1 MLDYIYLY
9 DTTLRDGLQNSDT
22 NINFEEKK
30 KYLNEIEKYD
40 FDYNELSMF
49 DAALDEKE
57 LFNFDIKNKVFLCLP
72 KKEHLDKAIH
82 NNINTI
88 QILIKS
94 NIEQIELLFNKD
106 SNIYKNETIDIIHQT
121 TKNNIKT
128 FCIFE
133 HFFDSFKNKENKENK
148 NFLIDFIKNLLK
160 INCSWII
167 LADTNGGTLPHEM
180 EYIMDE
186 LSQHFSLHNFGIHAH
201 NDLDFATINSII
213 AIQKGC
219 RLVQGTWNGMGER
232 CGNANLISVFC
243 TLYFKLNYMCC
254 LHNKFTYLTESS
266 NIIKNIFGNRNADS
280 ILPYIGNNAFS
291 HKGGLHIHAIQKNTT
306 FYEHINPEL
315 VGNQRNIILS
325 EYIGTSSLIKILGER
340 PSTDFLQIAKNIIV
354 NENKE
359 LLCIKLK
366 DAYNKFLNEEK

>member
-1 MLDYIYLY
+1 MAGACERL
-9 DTTLRDGLQNSDT
+9 
-22 NINFEEKK
+22 
-30 KYLNEIEKYD
+30 
-40 FDYNELSMF
+40 
-49 DAALDEKE
+49 
-57 LFNFDIKNKVFLCLP
+57 
-72 KKEHLDKAIH
+72 H
-82 NNINTI
+82 NNIDTL
-88 QILIKS
+88 QFLIKS

-106 SNIYKNETIDIIHQT
+106 ANIYKNECIDIIGQT

-128 FCIFE
+128 FCAFE
-133 HFFDSFKNKENKENK
+133 HFFDSFKNQKNKI
-148 NFLIDFIKNLLK
+148 FLIDFIQKLLK
-160 INCSWII
+160 INCNWII

-266 NIIKNIFGNRNADS
+266 NIIKNIFGNRNVDS
-280 ILPYIGNNAFS
+280 LLPYVGENAFS

-325 EYIGTSSLIKILGER
+325 EFIGTSTLTKILGER
-340 PSTDFLQIAKNIIV
+340 PPKEFLNIAKNIII
-354 NENKE
+354 NKNKDGE
-359 LLCIKLK
+359 LLEKNHGACERLNVELK
-366 DAYNKFLNEEK
+366 DAYNKFREELLI